1 MGNSAR
7 RRAVSEMAERK
18 YVWSLRR
25 SAGRRSLGRQF
36 EDHPLRA

>member
-7 RRAVSEMAERK
+7 RRAASEMAERK